1 MIDVIIKVMNKPI
14 PYWLALLFYYIGGW
28 IFYQLGKS
36 KQKRISSKRQ
46 FIQRPNKQRH
56 KQ

>member
-1 MIDVIIKVMNKPI
+1 MLDVIIEIMNEPI
-14 PYWLALLFYYIGGW
+14 PFWLSLLFYYLGGW

-46 FIQRPNKQRH
+46 SGLG
-56 KQ
+56 